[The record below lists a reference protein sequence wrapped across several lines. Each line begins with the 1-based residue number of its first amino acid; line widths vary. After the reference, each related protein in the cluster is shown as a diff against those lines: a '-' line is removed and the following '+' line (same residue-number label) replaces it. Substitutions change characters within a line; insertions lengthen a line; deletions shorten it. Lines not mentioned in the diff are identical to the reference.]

1 MFEFDSSLKKIGR
14 LFTGALYSIVFLF
27 TQLGCPIIIEN
38 EDSCN
43 SDSDCGNNELC
54 QRGVCQAIA
63 GFPQP
68 GRTDGGAST
77 EDGGSQDDGDAG
89 TPVLP
94 DAGIPVQDAGTPDA
108 GTPDAGTP
116 DAGTPDAGTPDAGT
130 PDAGTP
136 DAGTP
141 VEDGGGQDGGG
152 QDGGDIG
159 DGGAFIYD
167 SGLAEDAGQQTPDAG
182 TPQPCATID
191 PNGLQAY
198 YSFDQLQGHVLLDTS
213 GNGRNGTIEGAT
225 WTDGQSCGALEFD
238 GTDDYVDLS
247 PVSGEIFPAGTT
259 NLTVALWFYP
269 LSLNLGDF
277 NRLLSKS
284 SGTDSSE
291 HDLMLSFDT
300 SDSHLVVRS
309 RLKVDGTTHTL
320 VGHPGYPLS
329 TDTWFHVAMTYDG
342 TDIILYHNGIV
353 VAQTRA
359 EGALSDTTSL
369 TNLGR
374 NPDATNLYH
383 GKLDELAVYHSTLSH
398 EEIFELMDATGREP
412 TDADEPTWPL
422 EGGENCHPAH
432 ADGLMAQ
439 YGFDELDGPLAINDA
454 NQEGAGSGVL
464 FHAKRTEG
472 QFCGGMQ
479 FDSADAHVDLTSLH
493 HLTNLPEQQLTV
505 SLWFRPDDLL
515 GHKWSRLFS
524 NEDGVN
530 TTNSSVLLST
540 APRNQVSANNDIL
553 LRGRIRIGSSNLV
566 LLSEG
571 PFLENYRWTHA
582 ALTYD
587 GEMVRLYQDGVEV
600 AQAPKTGSIRWRDD
614 TRILLG
620 NTPTSSGS
628 SLEPDAF
635 AFNGTMDDVVIYDRA
650 LSQLEVLEIRG
661 EGLQPIEHPQLPCE
675 IDSYNGHTYAACLNE
690 QVQLNARQTCLN
702 AGMDLVVV
710 NDLSENAFLSS
721 WAESIADAE
730 TLFYIG
736 LARENEFGAF
746 YWMDGSSFN
755 FSAWTGQEPNNTAGI
770 QNCVSFEQGGLW
782 SDRNCNN
789 YFSFFCESLDS
800 PLSIP
805 LQSRDL
811 EAESSCELYQNSTD
825 LYVACPPTS
834 QLSAAASCQ
843 WWGGNLPSPTSDD
856 DFMEL
861 EEVGNAITAS
871 TSIDMS
877 TPWLGALDIYD
888 TNEWQWTDGES
899 WMSNIWEDEPG
910 EANNLKC
917 AISNEGDWAAE
928 ANCDAL
934 HPFFCLI
941 PDLPI
946 CEDPDQDGWGEGCFQ
961 DSDCAPNDP
970 QLNQVCAPE
979 VNLCDGLFFP
989 ETWSS
994 TDAGPSVL
1002 CEGNSDCP
1010 ENSICQN
1017 GICMVNTESEICNC
1031 QMVAGESLT
1040 PDYLCLTPLDWFSAR
1055 QACAIMGRG
1064 LVDITVESTNNEL
1077 LDELSILDG
1086 GTAWFGLVSDKSSA
1100 YGFNWESE
1108 QDWTESSYGSNFI
1121 TDVETGCV
1129 FLTQPVIPDAGS
1141 STSPWVVDDCS
1152 TPRPFI
1158 CEDL

>member
-1 MFEFDSSLKKIGR
+1 MHGRYSSMTLT
-14 LFTGALYSIVFLF
+14 LFLCFSLTE
-27 TQLGCPIIIEN
+27 LGCFVVVEN
-38 EDSCN
+38 QDSCN

-54 QRGVCQAIA
+54 QQGVCQAIA
-63 GFPQP
+63 GLPHP
-68 GRTDGGAST
+68 GDGDAGT
-77 EDGGSQDDGDAG
+77 FVQDGGSQDDGDAG

-94 DAGIPVQDAGTPDA
+94 DAGTPDAGTPDAGTPDA

-152 QDGGDIG
+152 QDGGGQDGGDIG

-182 TPQPCATID
+182 TPQQCATID

-198 YSFDQLQGHVLLDTS
+198 YSFDQLQGDVLLDTS
-213 GNGRNGTIEGAT
+213 GNGRNGTVAGGT
-225 WTDGQSCGALEFD
+225 WADGQSCGALEFD
-238 GTDDYVDLS
+238 GIDDYVDLS

-269 LSLNLGDF
+269 LSLNLGDY

-383 GKLDELAVYHSTLSH
+383 GKLDELAVYHRTLSH

-412 TDADEPTWPL
+412 MDADEPTWPL

-439 YGFDELDGPLAINDA
+439 YGFDELDGPLAHNDA
-454 NQEGAGSGVL
+454 NQEGTGSGVL

-479 FDSADAHVDLTSLH
+479 FDSTDAHVDLTSLQH
-493 HLTNLPEQQLTV
+493 VTNLPEQQLTV

-524 NEDGVN
+524 NENGVN
-530 TTNSSVLLST
+530 ATNSSVLLST

-553 LRGRIRIGSSNLV
+553 LRGRIRIENSNLI
-566 LLSEG
+566 LLSDG

-620 NTPTSSGS
+620 NSPVSTGS

-635 AFNGTMDDVVIYDRA
+635 AFYGTMDDVVIYDRA
-650 LSQLEVLEIRG
+650 LSQLEILEIRG
-661 EGLQPIEHPQLPCE
+661 EGLQPIQHPQLPCE
-675 IDSYNGHTYAACLNE
+675 IDFYNEHTYGACLNA
-690 QVQLNARQTCLN
+690 QNQSNARQTCLN

-710 NDLSENAFLSS
+710 NDLSENAFLTS

-736 LARENEFGAF
+736 LARESESRSF
-746 YWMDGSSFN
+746 YWMDGSPFS
-755 FSAWTGQEPNNTAGI
+755 FSAWAGQEPNNVADS
-770 QNCVSFEQGGLW
+770 QDCVSFEQGGFW

-789 YFSFFCESLDS
+789 HFSFFCESLDS

-805 LQSRDL
+805 LQSRDI
-811 EAESSCELYQNSTD
+811 EPASNCELYSDSTD
-825 LYVACPPTS
+825 LYVACPATS

-843 WWGGNLPSPTSDD
+843 WWGGNLPAPTVSG
-856 DFMEL
+856 DFVDMY
-861 EEVGNAITAS
+861 EVGNAITAS
-871 TSIDMS
+871 TSIEIL

-899 WMSNIWEDEPG
+899 WMSNIWKDEPS

-917 AISNEGDWAAE
+917 AILGNDQKAIE

-946 CEDPDQDGWGEGCFQ
+946 CEDPDQDGWGEGCFK

-979 VNLCDGLFFP
+979 VNMCDGLFFP
-989 ETWSS
+989 VAWSQA
-994 TDAGPSVL
+994 DAGPSVS
-1002 CEGNSDCP
+1002 CDENTDCP
-1010 ENSICQN
+1010 ESSICRN
-1017 GICMVNTESEICNC
+1017 NICMVNTESEVCDC
-1031 QMVAGESLT
+1031 QPIDVGSPT
-1040 PDYLCLTPLDWFSAR
+1040 SDYLCLTPLDWFSAR
-1055 QACAIMGRG
+1055 QACEAMDRV
-1064 LVDITVESTNNEL
+1064 LVDILTEQTNIAHLES
-1077 LDELSILDG
+1077 LDG
-1086 GTAWFGLVSDKSSA
+1086 GTAWFGLTSDESSED
-1100 YGFNWESE
+1100 GFSWASG
-1108 QDWTESSYGSNFI
+1108 QDWTDLSYGSNFI
-1121 TDVETGCV
+1121 TDGDTGCA

-1141 STSPWVVDDCS
+1141 ATFPWVVDDCS

-1158 CEDL
+1158 CEDEDL